1 MIEILILYVLSK
13 RETTLYG
20 IRKEIIELFGMFT
33 VPSIGT
39 IHPALKRL
47 LKENAVSV
55 FEKISDGGK
64 KFCFYS
70 ITKKGLEV
78 FREMFFNDASDNPSL
93 YPTQL
98 QARFGTMSLL
108 SASDKKLFLNE
119 VLKKADLFESQ
130 INEKL
135 NNEFLE
141 LDDFQR
147 MLLEKNLE
155 DIKAQREFIKR
166 LKAKYVG

>member
-1 MIEILILYVLSK
+1 MIEILILYILSK

-20 IRKEIIELFGMFT
+20 IRKEIIELFGTFT

-55 FEKISDGGK
+55 YEKISDGGK
-64 KFCFYS
+64 KFCYYS

-78 FREMFFNDASDNPSL
+78 FREMFFNAASDNPSL
-93 YPTQL
+93 FHTQL

-108 SASDKKLFLNE
+108 NAADKKIFIND
-119 VLKKADLFESQ
+119 VLKKIDVFEVQ
-130 INEKL
+130 TKEKL
-135 NNEFLE
+135 NNEFLD

-147 MLLEKNLE
+147 MLLNQTLE
-155 DIKAQREFIKR
+155 EMKLLREFIKN